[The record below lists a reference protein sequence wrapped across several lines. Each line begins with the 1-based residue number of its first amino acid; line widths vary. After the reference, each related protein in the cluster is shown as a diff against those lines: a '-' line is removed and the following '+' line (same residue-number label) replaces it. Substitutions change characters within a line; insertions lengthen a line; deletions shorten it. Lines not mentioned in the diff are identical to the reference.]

1 MKGIF
6 NNKLLKYLVCVM
18 VIVQGFLFSL
28 VVTFYMDLNYFH
40 ELNSQPVSSLY
51 IKLKTIPEGKADE
64 TFRFLKAY
72 SVEKGIFYMRKD
84 HLLDREGNLNGII
97 FGIDGDLSKNKDKL
111 NFEFLGQSIING
123 DKLKKL
129 LDSKENDATLGIQE
143 TSLKKIDT
151 IPRFRYGK
159 NIVFKKLES
168 VVKETKTINGEY
180 RIVGLEKSQ
189 QADFLKRLS
198 EVSGVDSKVFFDG
211 KSGYNIDDSFKEMTV
226 VGIFIIHSMV
236 LLALMVVITI
246 RSLPNLGK
254 FMLQGWSRYAFA
266 VKLYQPMLYTGFIST
281 ILFILYG
288 MFLTNVTFNS
298 ITFYSVMLG
307 LGLLNFIIILL
318 ILSVSSVFIFLVSPI
333 AAIRERFP
341 KRVYMLT
348 ALAVYI
354 VFNLM
359 LIGVSSYIDG
369 PYREIEKNIDISNKW
384 SQVSEYKILRKV
396 SIGEDQASF
405 NRQSKELFKDFYN
418 WYKSI
423 SEDKDVSIV
432 NTSYISKDLL
442 NSYKNDKVYEH
453 VPNEAFWVFT
463 VSPNYLKKMGINV
476 DKSVV
481 EKAKSGTR
489 VYLIPEDKTDEESR
503 LLREMLKE
511 NDTRSIRQ
519 DDISTIFNKKQEFK
533 FIKYNSEKGMFS
545 WNTKS
550 LNNLMIK
557 KPIILISTPNNMTF
571 RESEG
576 LIAIGLEDS
585 YVKLEGKALEKYANS
600 EYLSKFNLDDNEIE
614 FASVKSFV
622 DGVQKT
628 LWTTVQLFF
637 GLMAAITFIVV
648 VLLIT
653 IILIFQ
659 NSYREKIFIKKFL
672 GYSNFNIY
680 KLPIFI
686 ISLIVAFDMIS
697 VILLKS
703 KIGVVYIFLVSILQ
717 LILFYKVVSS
727 NQMKKLSVFL
737 KS

>member
-198 EVSGVDSKVFFDG
+198 KVSGVDSKVFFDG

-463 VSPNYLKKMGINV
+463 VSPNYLKKWG
-476 DKSVV
+476 
-481 EKAKSGTR
+481 
-489 VYLIPEDKTDEESR
+489 
-503 LLREMLKE
+503 
-511 NDTRSIRQ
+511 
-519 DDISTIFNKKQEFK
+519 
-533 FIKYNSEKGMFS
+533 
-545 WNTKS
+545 
-550 LNNLMIK
+550 
-557 KPIILISTPNNMTF
+557 
-571 RESEG
+571 
-576 LIAIGLEDS
+576 
-585 YVKLEGKALEKYANS
+585 
-600 EYLSKFNLDDNEIE
+600 
-614 FASVKSFV
+614 
-622 DGVQKT
+622 
-628 LWTTVQLFF
+628 
-637 GLMAAITFIVV
+637 
-648 VLLIT
+648 
-653 IILIFQ
+653 
-659 NSYREKIFIKKFL
+659 
-672 GYSNFNIY
+672 
-680 KLPIFI
+680 
-686 ISLIVAFDMIS
+686 
-697 VILLKS
+697 
-703 KIGVVYIFLVSILQ
+703 
-717 LILFYKVVSS
+717 
-727 NQMKKLSVFL
+727 
-737 KS
+737 

>member
-6 NNKLLKYLVCVM
+6 NNKLLKCLVCIM
-18 VIVQGFLFSL
+18 VVVQGILFSL
-28 VVTFYMDLNYFH
+28 VVTFYMDSNYCH
-40 ELNSQPVSSLY
+40 ELNSQPISSLY
-51 IKLKTIPEGKADE
+51 IKLKTIPEEKADE
-64 TFRFLKAY
+64 TFRFLKKY
-72 SVEKGIFYMRKD
+72 STEKGIFYIRKD
-84 HLLDREGNLNGII
+84 YSLDKDGYLSGII
-97 FGIDGDLSKNKDKL
+97 FSVDGDLLKNKDKI
-111 NFEFLGQSIING
+111 NFEFLGQNIINY
-123 DKLKKL
+123 DKLGKL
-129 LDSKENDATLGIQE
+129 LNSKESNATLGVQE
-143 TSLKKIDT
+143 TSLESIGT
-151 IPRFRYGK
+151 IPKFKYGK

-180 RIVGLEKSQ
+180 RIVGLKESQ
-189 QADFLKRLS
+189 RSDFLKGLS
-198 EVSGVDSKVFFDG
+198 AASGVDSKVFFDG
-211 KSGYNIDDSFKEMTV
+211 KSGYNIDNSFKEMV
-226 VGIFIIHSMV
+226 IVGIFIVHSMV

-254 FMLQGWSRYAFA
+254 FMLQGWSRYNFA

-281 ILFILYG
+281 GLFILYG
-288 MFLTNVTFNS
+288 MFLTNMTFNS

-307 LGLLNFIIILL
+307 FGLLNFVIILL
-318 ILSVSSVFIFLVSPI
+318 ILSMSSVFIFLVSPI
-333 AAIRERFP
+333 AAIKERFP
-341 KRVYMLT
+341 KKVYMLT
-348 ALAVYI
+348 ALVVYI

-359 LIGVSSYIDG
+359 LIGISSYIDG

-384 SQVSEYKILRKV
+384 DRVSEYKILRKV
-396 SIGEDQASF
+396 GIGEDQASF
-405 NRQSKELFKDFYN
+405 NRQSKELVKDFYN

-442 NSYKNDKVYEH
+442 NTYKNDKVYKY

-463 VSPNYLKKMGINV
+463 VSPNYLKKMGINI
-476 DKSVV
+476 DKSIIK
-481 EKAKSGTR
+481 KAKSGTR
-489 VYLIPEDKTDEESR
+489 VYLIPEDKTNEESR

-511 NDTRSIRQ
+511 QDTRSIRQ
-519 DDISTIFNKKQEFK
+519 DDITTIFNKKQEFD
-533 FIKYNSEKGMFS
+533 FIKYNSEKDMFS
-545 WNTKS
+545 WSTKS

-571 RESEG
+571 RESEN
-576 LIAIGLEDS
+576 LIAIGLENS
-585 YVKLEGKALEKYANS
+585 YVKLEGKALEKYAS
-600 EYLSKFNLDDNEIE
+600 VEYLSRFNLSDNEIE

-622 DGVQKT
+622 DGIQKT
-628 LWTTVQLFF
+628 LWSTIQLFF
-637 GLMAAITFIVV
+637 RLMAAITFIIV

-659 NSYREKIFIKKFL
+659 NSYKEKIFIKKFL

-680 KLPIFI
+680 KFPILI
-686 ISLIVAFDMIS
+686 ISLVVAFDMIS

-703 KIGVVYIFLVSILQ
+703 KIGVVYILLVSILQ
-717 LILFYKVVSS
+717 LILAYKVVRS